1 MAVGQLEDNAAKRKE
16 RLLAL
21 KRKLGGGGQEEGGE
35 GEELLPTPVFRSYRP
50 EAEELAGQ
58 GGRGSNHQSPGGKTS
73 SPCSKDGGGPAI
85 FHTSILINVCVCV
98 TESKCAL

>member
-1 MAVGQLEDNAAKRKE
+1 MNYFGSDPTNCEKPFTWTFQNPITVSMAEVAVGQLEDNAAKRKE

-58 GGRGSNHQSPGGKTS
+58 GGRGPS
-73 SPCSKDGGGPAI
+73 
-85 FHTSILINVCVCV
+85 
-98 TESKCAL
+98 